1 MTRSRLLS
9 LLPSSPGSFATL
21 LVVIMTIQLLF
32 VHFSGVHYFR
42 FIPRD
47 IWRIFHSYVLILSGL
62 LLVKS
67 PLYRFK
73 WVSFF
78 IQSVFVLIHCAFI
91 GYFVKTKQSFDYAV
105 AADNFNEIFYSESL
119 LVILNGM
126 DPTAYYIAFLGIG
139 IIFYKWLKTPSF
151 KNNKF
156 SKRKYF
162 SVLSIYIL
170 FAATPVIQFD
180 EMTNFFRSTF
190 AYYFQQPQRDY
201 KFYYD
206 EDSFPFLTQRDN
218 KNRSVQNMPNIVLLM
233 VESFNAGFVNSEN
246 DEEKEYTPFFNQMI
260 KRGVYIEHFY
270 GTSVQTVKGHF
281 STLFSLLPL
290 YKGKV
295 YREYENNNFKGL
307 AESLK
312 DIGYKNYFFNG
323 HNSTGFDNTRSMM
336 LTHGFDKY
344 LVGKEL
350 VDESEKGSWGS
361 WGLSDD
367 ELYKRVFHFLESL
380 ETNDS
385 PLFITITPSY
395 HHVPFSIPLEKQE
408 IYHDPISLRSR
419 YANSIRLV
427 DNSFK
432 VFFEELNKRPEF
444 QNCLVLITAD
454 HSFPVGDHGIYF
466 NEVGYY
472 EESFRIPCLILW
484 EDQIQPKWDKVN
496 VFSQLDIAPTILGAI
511 NALPSTHHFQGQ
523 NMLKQ
528 EIDKSPVFLIQP
540 YNGTILGVID
550 FPFKYMKRIRTGEE
564 WVFNLGEDP
573 KEERNIVNK
582 MMNNQQL
589 DFLKKS
595 IEYIFLNQYLIENN
609 LVYFE

>member
-1 MTRSRLLS
+1 
-9 LLPSSPGSFATL
+9 
-21 LVVIMTIQLLF
+21 
-32 VHFSGVHYFR
+32 
-42 FIPRD
+42 
-47 IWRIFHSYVLILSGL
+47 
-62 LLVKS
+62 
-67 PLYRFK
+67 
-73 WVSFF
+73 
-78 IQSVFVLIHCAFI
+78 
-91 GYFVKTKQSFDYAV
+91 
-105 AADNFNEIFYSESL
+105 
-119 LVILNGM
+119 
-126 DPTAYYIAFLGIG
+126 
-139 IIFYKWLKTPSF
+139 
-151 KNNKF
+151 
-156 SKRKYF
+156 
-162 SVLSIYIL
+162 
-170 FAATPVIQFD
+170 
-180 EMTNFFRSTF
+180 
-190 AYYFQQPQRDY
+190 
-201 KFYYD
+201 
-206 EDSFPFLTQRDN
+206 
-218 KNRSVQNMPNIVLLM
+218 
-233 VESFNAGFVNSEN
+233 
-246 DEEKEYTPFFNQMI
+246 
-260 KRGVYIEHFY
+260 
-270 GTSVQTVKGHF
+270 
-281 STLFSLLPL
+281 
-290 YKGKV
+290 
-295 YREYENNNFKGL
+295 
-307 AESLK
+307 
-312 DIGYKNYFFNG
+312 
-323 HNSTGFDNTRSMM
+323 M

-573 KEERNIVNK
+573 KEERNIINK
-582 MMNNQQL
+582 MMNDQQL
-589 DFLKKS
+589 DSLKKS
-595 IEYIFLNQYLIENN
+595 MEYIFLNQYLIENN

>member
-67 PLYRFK
+67 PLYHFN

-151 KNNKF
+151 KIKKF

-180 EMTNFFRSTF
+180 EMTNFFRSAF
-190 AYYFQQPQRDY
+190 AYYFQEPQRDY

-444 QNCLVLITAD
+444 QNCLILITAD

-573 KEERNIVNK
+573 KEERNIINK
-582 MMNNQQL
+582 MMNDQQL
-589 DFLKKS
+589 DSLKKS
-595 IEYIFLNQYLIENN
+595 MEYIFLNQYLIENN